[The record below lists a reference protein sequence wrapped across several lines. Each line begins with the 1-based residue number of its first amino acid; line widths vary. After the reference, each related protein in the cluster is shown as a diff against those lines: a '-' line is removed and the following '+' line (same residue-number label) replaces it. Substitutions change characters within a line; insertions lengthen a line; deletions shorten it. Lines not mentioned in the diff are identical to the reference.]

1 MTENIRQQKIH
12 AQTKDNQNNN
22 SSWQILYQHDIFGL
36 HHTAQRVFK
45 YIYDYC
51 RNSSKV
57 FPSHQ
62 TIAQDIGIS
71 IRQVQRILD
80 HLESLKLIR
89 VYRRY
94 YRTHIYSIPDELRTK
109 DMYNRIRFIF
119 KYARSAFLSLS
130 LIAAPTALPKADV
143 ILRIRNN
150 EIIYLNTNLP
160 RERDTVI
167 DHFYL
172 PKDIKTE
179 RLSMYDF
186 SYGEAPGNPGYRQ
199 QDEKSKEIERAEK
212 RLRNDLM
219 FYQKHEN
226 SGRPGINPYKAAI
239 KIWRQQNMALFKKLD
254 RSLKREVGRILLI
267 PLEDL

>member
-22 SSWQILYQHDIFGL
+22 SCWQILYQHDIFGL

-57 FPSHQ
+57 FPSHK
-62 TIAQDIGIS
+62 TIADDIGIS
-71 IRQVQRILD
+71 TRQLQRILD
-80 HLESLKLIR
+80 HLESLGLIR

-94 YRTHIYSIPDELRTK
+94 YRTHIYSLPHELRSK

-130 LIAAPTALPKADV
+130 LIAAPTALPKEDV

-150 EIIYLNTNLP
+150 ENIYLNTNLP
-160 RERDTVI
+160 RERETVI
-167 DHFYL
+167 DCFYL
-172 PKDIKTE
+172 PKDIQELKI
-179 RLSMYDF
+179 YDF
-186 SYGEAPGNPGYRQ
+186 ALDNSPTEHQEYLQ
-199 QDEKSKEIERAEK
+199 K
-212 RLRNDLM
+212 R
-219 FYQKHEN
+219 
-226 SGRPGINPYKAAI
+226 
-239 KIWRQQNMALFKKLD
+239 
-254 RSLKREVGRILLI
+254 KREQEERELLLVEIQAKRKIESEKLEKELEGNFFRNQFRKILGIL
-267 PLEDL
+267 